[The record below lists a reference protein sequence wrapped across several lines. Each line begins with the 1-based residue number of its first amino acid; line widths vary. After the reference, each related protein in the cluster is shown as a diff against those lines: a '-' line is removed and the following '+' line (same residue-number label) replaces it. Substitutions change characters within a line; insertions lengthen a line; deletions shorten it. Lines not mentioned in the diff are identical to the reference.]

1 MGFSVLLTSLVFGS
15 HLSFPDCQLSTLH
28 PVHSA
33 HSFISFHILSAHH
46 SQTHC
51 CRLTRR
57 LLIALLGNL
66 SLNQP
71 NYRFFF
77 PSHTFG
83 LHVAAVEKHSTVPTP
98 ISFGLHFQS
107 HCPLNTA
114 QGFFYKPALQNC
126 SSIKP
131 LLFSLSPHL
140 SAVLLKSPPPPLS
153 KSCLYILSSLP
164 RCPRRTCTLILLEDS
179 TWALDPFPSQLAC
192 LNQSFLFSSLSLS
205 LSSLALH

>member
-1 MGFSVLLTSLVFGS
+1 MDLISASQTVNFPHSIPSILPTA
-15 HLSFPDCQLSTLH
+15 SFPSTFFLH
-28 PVHSA
+28 TTA
-33 HSFISFHILSAHH
+33 K
-46 SQTHC
+46 
-51 CRLTRR
+51 
-57 LLIALLGNL
+57 LIAAGSPGDYLLHCL
-66 SLNQP
+66 VIFHLISP
-71 NYRFFF
+71 IRFFF